1 MYIYILYYM
10 IYINIYYYI
19 YIYIA
24 DFPCQQDDMAE
35 EKNRLVYRQVMTSL
49 TWKRDEITGGW
60 RVETTAM
67 TWSGSGSVMMIGDL
81 HRFHSA
87 FIPRIANDFLN
98 PASHGGAQLQVGL
111 VTFEFTNELDF

>member
-1 MYIYILYYM
+1 M

-19 YIYIA
+19 YILRIFHA
-24 DFPCQQDDMAE
+24 NKMTWLRK
-35 EKNRLVYRQVMTSL
+35 KNRLVYRQVMTSL